1 MKFKFLNVALASLA
15 IAVGSFPAHSGIIDA
30 SSVLLDDAGAT
41 QLESW
46 LGQGDLDWDSIW
58 YGTTGATP
66 QQWHGGV
73 DGVRDT
79 VSIMKV
85 IDATGVVSLIGG
97 YTDTAWDAAG
107 TYSYSISAFIFNLS
121 TNARQNVIP
130 SRAGNAIVTLPDY
143 FPTFGGGHNLTAG
156 YYQAIGAGSVG
167 THSAGYTN
175 LSQTFYEGRENIL
188 GGSGTTQFQ
197 LLELETLTFAPA
209 NDVPEPSTLAIF
221 ALGMIGLASRRFKK
235 QS

>member
-58 YGTTGATP
+58 YGRNGATP
-66 QQWHGGV
+66 QQWHDGV

-85 IDATGVVSLIGG
+85 IDAAGVVSLLGG
-97 YTDTAWDAAG
+97 YTDSAWDADG
-107 TYSYSISAFIFNLS
+107 GYSYAAHAFIFNLS
-121 TNARQNVIP
+121 TNARQNVIAAYAAYATITID
-130 SRAGNAIVTLPDY
+130 SY
-143 FPTFGGGHNLTAG
+143 FPTFGGGHNLTGG
-156 YYQAIGAGSVG
+156 YEGAIGSGGVSSSNQGYASQNGVYEGSV
-167 THSAGYTN
+167 
-175 LSQTFYEGRENIL
+175 NIL
-188 GGSGTTQFQ
+188 GSTSFTQFQ
-197 LLELETLTFAPA
+197 LLELETFTFAPA
-209 NDVPEPSTLAIF
+209 IDVPEPSTLAIF

>member
-66 QQWHGGV
+66 QQWHDGV
-73 DGVRDT
+73 DGVLDT

-85 IDATGVVSLIGG
+85 IDTTGVVSLLGG
-97 YTDTAWDAAG
+97 YTDIAWDADG
-107 TYSYSISAFIFNLS
+107 TYSKTDNAFIFNL
-121 TNARQNVIP
+121 TNNSRQLVNTLNANV
-130 SRAGNAIVTLPDY
+130 AIVTLDSY
-143 FPTFGGGHNLTAG
+143 FPTFGGGHNLTGG
-156 YYQAIGAGSVG
+156 YAHAIGVNGAG
-167 THSAGYTN
+167 THSAGYAN
-175 LSQTFYEGRENIL
+175 NASAYYNGNVNIL
-188 GGSGTTQFQ
+188 GGAGLSQFK
-197 LLELETLTFAPA
+197 LLELETVTFAQA
-209 NDVPEPSTLAIF
+209 TDVPEPSTLAIF

>member
-66 QQWHGGV
+66 QEWHDGV

-85 IDATGVVSLIGG
+85 VDTTGVVSLLGG
-97 YTDTAWDAAG
+97 YTESAWDSAG
-107 TYSYSISAFIFNLS
+107 SWGYSLNAFIFNLT
-121 TNARQNVIP
+121 TNARQQVVASFANL
-130 SRAGNAIVTLPDY
+130 AILTLDNY
-143 FPTFGGGHNLTAG
+143 FPTFGGGFNLSAG
-156 YYQAIGAGSVG
+156 HDLEIGAFCYSPGCNGS
-167 THSAGYTN
+167 TNHSEAY
-175 LSQTFYEGRENIL
+175 YEGNESIL
-188 GGSGTTQFQ
+188 GGSGFTQFRI
-197 LLELETLTFAPA
+197 LELETLTFAPA